1 MNLCIHIFLNIRNH
15 KLIKRQGSQGAQIG
29 TIGVVEETASLR
41 MQLKHNV
48 LVCTHLLPYNVTR
61 S

>member
-15 KLIKRQGSQGAQIG
+15 KLIKRQASQSAQLG

-41 MQLKHNV
+41 MQL
-48 LVCTHLLPYNVTR
+48 
-61 S
+61 